1 MMKEFYMTDLGQIS
15 YFLGIEFHISSRG
28 LLMHQRRYA
37 AEILK
42 KFDMENCNHAVTP
55 ADTRLQL
62 SKDDEEGDVDL
73 TQYRW
78 LIGSLRYLCYTR
90 PYLAYSVGIVSKF
103 MARPKVSH
111 LTATKRI
118 LMYIRGSMDYGIMF
132 PSADQGKKCRL
143 IGYTDSNWCGD
154 IDDRKSTAGYIFS
167 LGGSPVSWCWRKEPV
182 VALSS
187 CEAEYIV
194 ASLCSCQAVWLMNL
208 MDEIGSE
215 KCEVV
220 TLRIDNISAINL
232 AKNPIAHGRSKH
244 IEMSFHYLREQ
255 VSRGKLKLEHCRSEA
270 QVADILTKAVKIE
283 VFLKLR
289 GLMGMESLAN
299 LN

>member
-1 MMKEFYMTDLGQIS
+1 
-15 YFLGIEFHISSRG
+15 
-28 LLMHQRRYA
+28 
-37 AEILK
+37 
-42 KFDMENCNHAVTP
+42 
-55 ADTRLQL
+55 
-62 SKDDEEGDVDL
+62 
-73 TQYRW
+73 
-78 LIGSLRYLCYTR
+78 
-90 PYLAYSVGIVSKF
+90 
-103 MARPKVSH
+103 
-111 LTATKRI
+111 
-118 LMYIRGSMDYGIMF
+118 
-132 PSADQGKKCRL
+132 
-143 IGYTDSNWCGD
+143 
-154 IDDRKSTAGYIFS
+154 
-167 LGGSPVSWCWRKEPV
+167 
-182 VALSS
+182 
-187 CEAEYIV
+187 
-194 ASLCSCQAVWLMNL
+194 